1 MPILKPFQAQG
12 GPAKVKINLAITLF
26 FFCFFFYEHSV
37 FLGQP
42 RYAYDFSNFS
52 HILCL
57 QYAENNGFYYYGHDQ
72 ITMEKLLI
80 S

>member
-12 GPAKVKINLAITLF
+12 GPAKVKINLAITL
-26 FFCFFFYEHSV
+26 CFSIFYEHSV
-37 FLGQP
+37 FLGQS
-42 RYAYDFSNFS
+42 RYVYDFSNFS